1 MSSPPPQPATPPVP
15 VWWEIGRPSPG
26 EAPDWITWVAP
37 KGDHGDAFYRTL
49 VVADG
54 SIAVTIDFHPCRGS
68 GHRTIY
74 RGRHALPQHPKP
86 ATGRFY
92 ALLKAADEAVSKV
105 LQEDRSGASV
115 ETVAGTG
122 SSHSAGAPPSTQEA
136 AARARGHDP
145 EHYLRERAYFLWERE
160 GRPEGR
166 AQEFWERA
174 YREEARAA

>member
-1 MSSPPPQPATPPVP
+1 MSSPPPPATPPVP
-15 VWWEIGRPSPG
+15 VWWEIGRPSPE
-26 EAPDWITWVAP
+26 EAPAWITWVAP
-37 KGDHGDAFYRTL
+37 LDDRGAAIYRTL

-54 SIAVTIDFHPCRGS
+54 SIGVTIDFHPCHGS
-68 GHRTIY
+68 SHRTIY
-74 RGRHALPQHPKP
+74 RGRHALPQDPKR
-86 ATGRFY
+86 ATGRFH

-115 ETVAGTG
+115 EMVAGTG
-122 SSHSAGAPPSTQEA
+122 SSYPAGAPPSTQEA

-145 EHYLRERAYFLWERE
+145 EAYLRERAYFLWERE